1 MTYEGGLRFEGQ
13 KQVQRGVEM
22 TADGHFKVPTP
33 VNEPVRAY
41 GSGDPNRRS
50 LKARLAELT
59 DARTEVPMQIGGE
72 RRWGAS
78 RGDIRSPHRHELTV
92 AEYAVGAPKDFDDA
106 IDAALEARRA
116 WAATSYHER
125 AAVLLRAAA
134 LLAGPWRDTINA
146 ATMLGQSKTV
156 HQAEIDAACESID
169 FWRYNAFFGDEL
181 LSQQLFNDATAWNRM
196 EYRPVEGFVFAV
208 SPFNFTSIGAS
219 LPTAAALMGTTVV
232 CKPATQTLLVSHFLM
247 EILNEA
253 GLPPGVINMVSGS
266 AWKISEQ
273 VLAHRELAGIHF
285 TGSTEVFQGM
295 WRTVGQNVDHYR
307 TYPRLV
313 GETGGKDFVFA
324 HESADPDALRT
335 ALIRGAF
342 EYQGQKCS
350 AASRAYIPQSMWNEM
365 RAGMADEVEAIPQ
378 GDVAD
383 FRNFMGA
390 VIDGNA
396 YSNHIKA
403 IEFARKAESTK
414 VIAGGKGDDKVGWF
428 IRPTVIETTDPDFK
442 LLREELFGP
451 ILTVYPY
458 ADGKFEETL
467 ELCDRT
473 SPYGLTGAIFAT
485 DRHAI
490 RKASETLDNAAGNL
504 YINDKPTGA
513 VVGLQP
519 FGGARASG
527 TNDKAG
533 SILNLIRWTSPRVI
547 KETYAPPTDHHYP
560 FMDAEESRG
569 NK

>member
-1 MTYEGGLRFEGQ
+1 
-13 KQVQRGVEM
+13 M
-22 TADGHFKVPTP
+22 TADGHFRVPTP
-33 VNEPVRAY
+33 VNEPIRAY
-41 GSGDPNRRS
+41 APGDPHRKS

-78 RGDIRSPHRHELTV
+78 RGEIRSPHRKEL
-92 AEYAVGAPKDFDDA
+92 AIAQYAAGSSKDFDDA
-106 IDAALEARRA
+106 VEAALKARRM
-116 WAATSYHER
+116 WAATSYQER

-156 HQAEIDAACESID
+156 HQAEIDAACETVD
-169 FWRYNAFFGDEL
+169 FWRYNAYFGDQL
-181 LSQQLFNDATAWNRM
+181 LTQQPFNDGTAWNRL
-196 EYRPVEGFVFAV
+196 EYRPLEGFVFAV
-208 SPFNFTSIGAS
+208 SPFNFTSIAGN
-219 LPTAAALMGTTVV
+219 LPTAAALMGNTVV
-232 CKPATQTLLVSHFLM
+232 FKPATQTLLACHFLM
-247 EILNEA
+247 ELLTEA

-266 AWKISEQ
+266 AAKISEQ
-273 VLAHRELAGIHF
+273 VLAHERLVGIHF

-295 WRTVGQNVDHYR
+295 WREVGQNVERYR

-313 GETGGKDFVFA
+313 GETGGKDFIVA
-324 HESADPDALRT
+324 HASADIDSLRT
-335 ALIRGAF
+335 AMVRGAF

-350 AASRAYIPQSMWNEM
+350 AASRAYIPQSIWKSLRSEL
-365 RAGMADEVEAIPQ
+365 ADQVDAIPQ

-396 YSNHIKA
+396 YAKHMSA
-403 IEFARKAESTK
+403 IEFARKADGAK
-414 VIAGGKGDDKVGWF
+414 VIAGGKGDDEVGWF
-428 IRPTVIETTDPDFK
+428 VRPTVIETTDPDFR

-473 SPYGLTGAIFAT
+473 SPYGLTGAIFAR
-485 DRHAI
+485 DRRAI
-490 RKASETLDNAAGNL
+490 RQASETLVNAAGNF

-513 VVGLQP
+513 IVGLQP

-533 SILNLIRWTSPRVI
+533 SILNLIRWVSPRMI
-547 KETYAPPTDHHYP
+547 KETYAPPTDHRYP
-560 FMDAEESRG
+560 YMDAE
-569 NK
+569 

>member
-1 MTYEGGLRFEGQ
+1 
-13 KQVQRGVEM
+13 M
-22 TADGHFKVPTP
+22 TADGHFRVPTP
-33 VNEPVRAY
+33 VNEPIRSYAPA
-41 GSGDPNRRS
+41 DPHRKS

-72 RRWGAS
+72 HRWGAS
-78 RGDIRSPHRHELTV
+78 RSEIRSPHRKEL
-92 AEYAVGAPKDFDDA
+92 AIAQYAVGASKDFGDA
-106 IDAALEARRA
+106 IDAALKARKT
-116 WAATSYHER
+116 WAATSYQER
-125 AAVLLRAAA
+125 AAVLLRAAS

-156 HQAEIDAACESID
+156 HQAEIDAACETVD
-169 FWRYNAFFGDEL
+169 FWRYNAYFGDQL
-181 LSQQLFNDATAWNRM
+181 LTQQPFNDGTAWNRL
-196 EYRPVEGFVFAV
+196 EYRPLEGFVFAV
-208 SPFNFTSIGAS
+208 SPFNFTSIAGN
-219 LPTAAALMGTTVV
+219 LPTAAALMGNTVV
-232 CKPATQTLLVSHFLM
+232 FKPATQTLLVSHFLM
-247 EILNEA
+247 ELLNEA

-266 AWKISEQ
+266 AAKISEQ
-273 VLAHRELAGIHF
+273 VIAHERLVGIHF

-295 WRTVGQNVDHYR
+295 WREVGQNVERYR

-313 GETGGKDFVFA
+313 GETGGKDFIVA
-324 HESADPDALRT
+324 HESADQDALRT

-350 AASRAYIPQSMWNEM
+350 AASRAYIPQSMWKRLRSEL
-365 RAGMADEVEAIPQ
+365 ADEVEAIPQ

-396 YSNHIKA
+396 YAKHMSA
-403 IEFARKAESTK
+403 IDFARKAPSAK
-414 VIAGGKGDDKVGWF
+414 VVAGGKGDDEVGWF
-428 IRPTVIETTDPDFK
+428 VRPTVIETTDPDFR

-473 SPYGLTGAIFAT
+473 SPYGLTGAIFAR
-485 DRHAI
+485 DRDAI
-490 RKASETLDNAAGNL
+490 RQASDTLVNAAGNF

-513 VVGLQP
+513 IVGLQP

-533 SILNLIRWTSPRVI
+533 SILNLIRWVSPRLI
-547 KETYAPPTDHHYP
+547 KETYVPPTDHRYP
-560 FMDAEESRG
+560 YMDAE
-569 NK
+569 

>member
-1 MTYEGGLRFEGQ
+1 
-13 KQVQRGVEM
+13 M

-33 VNEPVRAY
+33 VNEPIRAY
-41 GSGDPNRRS
+41 APGDPTRKS

-78 RGDIRSPHRHELTV
+78 RSEIRSPHRKEL
-92 AEYAVGAPKDFDDA
+92 AIAQYAVGSSKDFGDA
-106 IDAALEARRA
+106 IDAALKARQS
-116 WAATSYHER
+116 WAATSYQER
-125 AAVLLRAAA
+125 AAVLLRASA

-156 HQAEIDAACESID
+156 HQAEIDAACETVD
-169 FWRYNAFFGDEL
+169 FWRYNAYFGDQL
-181 LSQQLFNDATAWNRM
+181 LTQQPFNDGTAWNRL
-196 EYRPVEGFVFAV
+196 EYRPLEGFVFAV
-208 SPFNFTSIGAS
+208 SPFNFTSIAGN
-219 LPTAAALMGTTVV
+219 LPTAAALMGNTVV
-232 CKPATQTLLVSHFLM
+232 FKPATQTLLVSHFLM
-247 EILNEA
+247 ELLAEA

-266 AWKISEQ
+266 AAKISEQ
-273 VLAHRELAGIHF
+273 VLAHERLVGIHF

-295 WRTVGQNVDHYR
+295 WKEVGANVERYR

-313 GETGGKDFVFA
+313 GETGGKDFIVA
-324 HESADPDALRT
+324 HESADQDALQT

-350 AASRAYIPQSMWNEM
+350 AASRAYIPQSMWKSFRSEL
-365 RAGMADEVEAIPQ
+365 VEKVDAIPQ

-390 VIDGNA
+390 VIDGKA
-396 YSNHIKA
+396 YEKHMGA
-403 IEFARKAESTK
+403 IEFARKSDKAK
-414 VIAGGKGDDKVGWF
+414 VIAGGKGDDEVGWF
-428 IRPTVIETTDPDFK
+428 VRPTVIETTDPDFK

-485 DRHAI
+485 DREAI
-490 RKASETLDNAAGNL
+490 RHASDVLVNAAGNF

-533 SILNLIRWTSPRVI
+533 SILNLIRWTSPRMI
-547 KETYAPPTDHHYP
+547 KETYVPPTNHRYP
-560 FMDAEESRG
+560 FMDAE
-569 NK
+569 